1 MSILKLKCADSE
13 NNRIKFF
20 SKHIIISHFTDI
32 MNASTCYS
40 SSIVYLIILHSLFI
54 LLNSSRPIAT
64 TSISDQKH
72 SLQVRIYEY
81 CNTIWSRSRWQVQIK
96 PQCWFSKGQNK
107 IIHIFFFVFQILWNC
122 FLNLEFDKKSL
133 IVYFFHWFH
142 SWKNSTK
149 PLFSSKYQKSQV
161 TEKELGIRNN
171 SIIYYLLDKQ
181 FA

>member
-32 MNASTCYS
+32 MNASTCS
-40 SSIVYLIILHSLFI
+40 SSIVYLITLHSVFI

-81 CNTIWSRSRWQVQIK
+81 CNTIWSPIQVTSTPILVYKRSWLEK
-96 PQCWFSKGQNK
+96 
-107 IIHIFFFVFQILWNC
+107 LNC
-122 FLNLEFDKKSL
+122 G
-133 IVYFFHWFH
+133 FFHSFH
-142 SWKNSTK
+142 CEKTPQNN
-149 PLFSSKYQKSQV
+149 FSSQNISVENNYLSQNDDNIIFYILKYFIPELSYQKC
-161 TEKELGIRNN
+161 KFIHG
-171 SIIYYLLDKQ
+171 
-181 FA
+181 

>member
-1 MSILKLKCADSE
+1 MLCTVVRTPRLLLWFFPILTITTSRRVSAVSILLLIVVVSILKLKCADSE
-13 NNRIKFF
+13 NNRIKIF

-81 CNTIWSRSRWQVQIK
+81 CNTIWSPIQVDKYTNTCLQKILTRK
-96 PQCWFSKGQNK
+96 VELWIFSLVSLVKKTTKQLFQLKFQCRK
-107 IIHIFFFVFQILWNC
+107 
-122 FLNLEFDKKSL
+122 
-133 IVYFFHWFH
+133 
-142 SWKNSTK
+142 
-149 PLFSSKYQKSQV
+149 
-161 TEKELGIRNN
+161 
-171 SIIYYLLDKQ
+171 
-181 FA
+181 

>member
-81 CNTIWSRSRWQVQIK
+81 CNTIWSPIQVT
-96 PQCWFSKGQNK
+96 SSY
-107 IIHIFFFVFQILWNC
+107 FFVFQILWNC

-133 IVYFFHWFH
+133 IVDFF
-142 SWKNSTK
+142 
-149 PLFSSKYQKSQV
+149 PLVSLMKKLHKTTFLVKISKESGNRKGARY
-161 TEKELGIRNN
+161 
-171 SIIYYLLDKQ
+171 
-181 FA
+181 

>member
-1 MSILKLKCADSE
+1 MLCTVVRTLRLLLWFFPILTITTSRRVSAVSILLLIVVVSILKLKCADSE

-32 MNASTCYS
+32 MNASTCS

-81 CNTIWSRSRWQVQIK
+81 CNTIWSPI
-96 PQCWFSKGQNK
+96 
-107 IIHIFFFVFQILWNC
+107 
-122 FLNLEFDKKSL
+122 
-133 IVYFFHWFH
+133 
-142 SWKNSTK
+142 
-149 PLFSSKYQKSQV
+149 QV
-161 TEKELGIRNN
+161 TSSDQTTVLI
-171 SIIYYLLDKQ
+171 
-181 FA
+181 